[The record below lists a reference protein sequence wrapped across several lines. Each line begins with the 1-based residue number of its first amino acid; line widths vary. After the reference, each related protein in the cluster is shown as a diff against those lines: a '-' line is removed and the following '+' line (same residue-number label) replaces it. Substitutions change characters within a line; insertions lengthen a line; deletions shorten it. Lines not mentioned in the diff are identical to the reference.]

1 MRFVTHQVQYYCKRR
16 VINIMIKI
24 YGICWTVK
32 VRHESEAHNGLVA
45 QWLELLV
52 QFRVVR
58 GSIPCEVILLFGTS
72 AMCHGIRTYQLVCL
86 ARP

>member
-1 MRFVTHQVQYYCKRR
+1 MNCHQ
-16 VINIMIKI
+16 IKQKS
-24 YGICWTVK
+24 CWTVK
-32 VRHESEAHNGLVA
+32 VRHESETHNGLVA

-72 AMCHGIRTYQLVCL
+72 AMCHGIQT
-86 ARP
+86 